1 MAEQVEM
8 ELPFDAS
15 APRAA
20 RDALRQWELH
30 AEADV
35 VVSELVTNAILHGAP
50 PVHLLA
56 LRTPEFVHVEVLDAR
71 PELGLGGSDHS
82 ASVHIVEAFA
92 DDWGVHVHD
101 GDGKTIWAE
110 FAGNPDSASVYR

>member
-1 MAEQVEM
+1 MAEQVEV

-20 RDALRQWELH
+20 RDALRHWALN

-56 LRTPEFVHVEVLDAR
+56 LRTPEFVHVDVLDAR
-71 PELGLGGSDHS
+71 PDLGLGSDHS

-92 DDWGVHVHD
+92 HNWGVHVHD

-110 FAGNPDSASVYR
+110 FAGHSDTAS